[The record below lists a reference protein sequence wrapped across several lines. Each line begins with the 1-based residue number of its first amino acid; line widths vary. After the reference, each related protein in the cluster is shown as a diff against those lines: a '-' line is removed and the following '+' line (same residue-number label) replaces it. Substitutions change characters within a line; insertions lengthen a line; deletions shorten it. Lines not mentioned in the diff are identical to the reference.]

1 VPTEY
6 PADWMYWTFGVVLLL
21 IANIACWVATV
32 FTLPGNWGIVLLAA
46 LCAWLL
52 PEPDGMRL
60 GFGWIPVIVLAALA
74 GVGELIEF
82 FAGAAGAAR
91 QGASRRAMALALVG
105 AALGSIVGAILGVPI
120 PVVGSII
127 AAIGGG
133 AAGAFA
139 GAWLGEYWKGRASH
153 ERLAIGTGA
162 MLGRVVGTI
171 GKLVVG
177 AVMVAYATA
186 ESFLI

>member
-1 VPTEY
+1 VPNDY
-6 PADWMYWTFGVVLLL
+6 PAEWMYWTFGVVLLL
-21 IANIACWVATV
+21 FANIACWVATV

-52 PEPDGMRL
+52 PEPEGMRL
-60 GFGWIPVIVLAALA
+60 GFSWISVIVLAALA
-74 GVGELIEF
+74 GLGELIEF
-82 FAGAAGAAR
+82 LAGAAGAAK

-105 AALGSIVGAILGVPI
+105 AALGSMIGAVIGVPI

-139 GAWLGEYWKGRASH
+139 GAWVGEYWKGRASH

-162 MLGRVVGTI
+162 MLGRVLGTI